1 VTAAPRTYDADVR
14 YTTHGVPHITA
25 ADWGSLGF
33 GQGWCCASDHLATLA
48 DQVIKVRS
56 ERSQFFG
63 AGPDDRHLHSDLGY
77 LALDVRGRAE
87 TLAASQPAEVL
98 DLVEG
103 YAAGINAWLDE
114 HGRGALPAWARDAE
128 WVRPVTALDLFT
140 TYVDLALIA
149 SSRNLAEYIGSALP
163 PGVGADGM
171 MAPPPDAARLDGGLA
186 SNGWAFGR
194 DATASGL
201 GLVMANPHFP
211 WYGEARFWECHLQIP
226 GELDVYGAS
235 LIGTPGVSIGFNAHL
250 AWTHTFSVGN
260 RFTVYKLDQP
270 ADDPTAYRYGDDQ
283 RSLTA
288 HEHTVSVRGDDGVL
302 TPVTRTLWSS
312 HYGPMLNL
320 PLIGWGPG
328 MGFTFRDA
336 NIDNTRILAQ
346 TLAVDRATSVAE
358 LRDAVATHEG
368 LPWVNTMAADD
379 TGTCWYADTSST
391 PNLTEE
397 AQHAFEDAL
406 VTDPLTAIA
415 FTMRVALLDGSDPA
429 NEWVDD
435 PRAASAGLVPHEDL
449 PQITTSDHVFN
460 SNDPYWLPHA
470 TEQLPRHP
478 TFCGLHHRPVSPR
491 TRMNATLVSFAGPVA
506 PTGPD
511 GRLTPGDVEASV
523 LGNHSLLA
531 DLLLDDMLDRY
542 DGIDEVTV
550 DGRPVS
556 LTAAV
561 AVLRAWDRRYDVTSV
576 GAAVFR
582 ELLAGF
588 TAEELRG
595 AGSLWAEAF
604 DPHDPVA
611 TPRGLTPAPPAA
623 ADDPARDPIVA
634 ALARSVVAL
643 EAAGVAIDAPLGDV
657 QWVERDGR
665 RIGVSGGCEVEG
677 IANVLSPLG
686 TLPRSDLEPAMPMP
700 APVPGRTE
708 RTGLH
713 QGGYPVTYGT
723 SWLMLTWW
731 DEPGQP
737 KGRGLLAYGQSG
749 DPESVHHVDQVEA
762 FAAKQLRPL
771 RFTDADIA
779 ADPELTHRHLSG

>member
-1 VTAAPRTYDADVR
+1 VTAAPRTYDADIR
-14 YTTHGVPHITA
+14 YTTHGVPHISA

-48 DQVIKVRS
+48 DQVLKVRS
-56 ERSQFFG
+56 ERARFFG
-63 AGPDDRHLHSDLGY
+63 AGPNDRHLNSDLGY
-77 LALDVRGRAE
+77 LALDARGRAE
-87 TLAASQPAEVL
+87 TLAAAQPTEVV

-103 YAAGINAWLDE
+103 YAAGINAWLAE

-128 WVRPVTALDLFT
+128 WVRPVTPLDLYA

-149 SSRNLAEYIGSALP
+149 SSRNLAEYIGSAVP
-163 PGVGADGM
+163 PGAGPDGSM
-171 MAPPPDAARLDGGLA
+171 VPPPDEARLDGGLA
-186 SNGWAFGR
+186 SNGWALGR
-194 DATASGL
+194 DATSGGL

-211 WYGEARFWECHLQIP
+211 WYGEARFWECHLTIP

-270 ADDPTAYRYGDDQ
+270 AGPTTYRYGDEV
-283 RSLTA
+283 RSLTS
-288 HEHTVSVRGDDGVL
+288 HEHTVPVRGDDGTVRD
-302 TPVTRTLWSS
+302 VQRTLWSS

-358 LRDAVATHEG
+358 LRDAVATHQG
-368 LPWVNTMAADD
+368 LPWVNTIAADD

-391 PNLTEE
+391 PNLTPE
-397 AQHAFEDAL
+397 AQLAFEDAL
-406 VTDPLTAIA
+406 VSDPLTAIA
-415 FTMRVALLDGSDPA
+415 FSMRVALLDGSDPA

-435 PRAASAGLVPHEDL
+435 PRAASAGLVPHEEL
-449 PQITTSDHVFN
+449 PQITTTDHVFN

-470 TEQLPRHP
+470 VEQLPRHP

-491 TRMNATLVSFAGPVA
+491 TRMNALLVSGAGPVT
-506 PTGPD
+506 PSGPD
-511 GRLTPGDVEASV
+511 GRLTPDDVEASV
-523 LGNHSLLA
+523 LGNHSLVA
-531 DLLLDDMLDRY
+531 RLLLDDMIVRL

-550 DGRPVS
+550 DGRS
-556 LTAAV
+556 V
-561 AVLRAWDRRYDVTSV
+561 ALAPAIDVLRAWDRRFDIDSV
-576 GAAVFR
+576 GAVLFR

-588 TAEELRG
+588 SADELKD
-595 AGSLWAEAF
+595 AGGLWSEPF
-604 DPHDPVA
+604 DPTDPVA
-611 TPRGLTPAPPAA
+611 TPRGLAPAPPDAT
-623 ADDPARDPIVA
+623 DDTAKDPLVA
-634 ALARSVVAL
+634 ALARAIQAL
-643 EAAGVAIDAPLGDV
+643 EAAGVPIDAPLGDV
-657 QWVERDGR
+657 QWVARGGR
-665 RIGVSGGCEVEG
+665 RIGVSGGFELEG

-686 TLPRSDLEPAMPMP
+686 TLPRSDLEPPSPMP

-708 RTGLH
+708 RTGLY
-713 QGGYPVTYGT
+713 QGGYPITYGT

-737 KGRGLLAYGQSG
+737 QARGLLAYGQSG
-749 DPESVHHVDQVEA
+749 DPESIHHVDQVEA
-762 FAAKQLRPL
+762 FAAKALRPL
-771 RFTDADIA
+771 RFTDADID
-779 ADPELTHRHLSG
+779 ADPALTHRHLSG